1 MKYTNSHTMCTLIYF
16 CSTWK
21 PPSGVIMSASNATS
35 VSVEVTLNMF
45 LLLVGKRE
53 SNKQNRLLQRL
64 CTYQQQFPDVS
75 GSFRKVSHKPSFR
88 TLGVA

>member
-1 MKYTNSHTMCTLIYF
+1 MEAAFGCNYVSVKCE
-16 CSTWK
+16 
-21 PPSGVIMSASNATS
+21 S
-35 VSVEVTLNMF
+35 VSVEVTLNML